1 MDDDLVA
8 FGHDAA
14 LLVGVEEGGDGGD
27 VERGGDLVPGEQL
40 QDAGH
45 PDAVAVLAPGEPA
58 DRLAAVAQLVRVV
71 VGVERERDG
80 APRVT
85 QPVRGSKGAAGP
97 DVVDE
102 GAPLDVGP
110 LPGLHRWRCVR
121 HVAAASGDLDGPDLI
136 AAGAC
141 RRRGARRVR
150 QACLASDPA

>member
-1 MDDDLVA
+1 MTL
-8 FGHDAA
+8 GHDAA

-40 QDAGH
+40 QDAGN

-58 DRLAAVAQLVRVV
+58 DRLTAVAQLVRVV

-85 QPVRGSKGAAGP
+85 QPVRGPEGAASA

-102 GAPLDVGP
+102 RAPLRFGP
-110 LPGLHRWRCVR
+110 LPGLQRGRCVR
-121 HVAAASGDLDGPDLI
+121 HVVGARGDLDGPDLI

-141 RRRGARRVR
+141 RRRARRVR
-150 QACLASDPA
+150 RAGRAYDPA